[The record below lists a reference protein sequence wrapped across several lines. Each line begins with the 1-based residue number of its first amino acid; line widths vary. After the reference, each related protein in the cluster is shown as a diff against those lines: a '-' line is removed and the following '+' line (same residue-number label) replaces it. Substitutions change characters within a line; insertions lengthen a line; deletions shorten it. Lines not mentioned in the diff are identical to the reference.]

1 MRAELA
7 IKFICAARLPR
18 LSGAPIPNAEQ
29 SSARQLFLS
38 AKERRKF
45 DAGLLTLLD
54 VVDAKPAQKLYRYRK
69 VPDAARAPAAAYEL
83 YREFRTNRRPLNVAS
98 VVSRTVE
105 QET

>member
-1 MRAELA
+1 MRD
-7 IKFICAARLPR
+7 
-18 LSGAPIPNAEQ
+18 APEGRGGPHPKCAEQ
-29 SSARQLFLS
+29 SSAHQLFLS

-45 DAGLLTLLD
+45 DTGLLTLLD
-54 VVDAKPAQKLYRYRK
+54 VVDAKPAQKLYQYRK
-69 VPDAARAPAAAYEL
+69 VPGAARAPTAAYEL